1 MRKCPRACKLRL
13 EAVLSVS
20 PSRNLT
26 LARRIR
32 RRRRL
37 SHGNPQQPAGDVR
50 PSTSLPEAKQAPATR
65 VVIAAPG
72 PLRTVLTSRIAGSDR
87 VKLAGVAQDEMG
99 TIEKA
104 IKDDADVVAISI
116 HLGEQL
122 GGLEIARNVS
132 RACPNTGILIIV
144 NSLEGIDLRRH
155 SRLFGTAWSYAL
167 AANVEHGEGFASVVQ
182 SVARGLHWIDP
193 AIKRELEVAWKTAEE
208 ARDLDVE
215 STDDR
220 INPGRRKA
228 GESAFTSDQGGRGI
242 QTAQIGNGGIGT
254 GFGVRK
260 AG

>member
-1 MRKCPRACKLRL
+1 MNLR
-13 EAVLSVS
+13 
-20 PSRNLT
+20 
-26 LARRIR
+26 
-32 RRRRL
+32 
-37 SHGNPQQPAGDVR
+37 
-50 PSTSLPEAKQAPATR
+50 EAKQASATR
-65 VVIAAPG
+65 VVISAPG
-72 PLRTVLTSRIAGSDR
+72 PLRTVLTSRIAGSDQ

-99 TIEKA
+99 TIEKVVRE
-104 IKDDADVVAISI
+104 DADVVAIAI

-132 RACPNTGILIIV
+132 RACSDTGILVIV
-144 NSLEGIDLRRH
+144 DSLEGIDLRRH
-155 SRLFGTAWSYAL
+155 ARLFGTAWSYAL

-193 AIKRELEVAWKTAEE
+193 AIKRQLEVAWKTAEE

-215 STDDR
+215 STDER
-220 INPGRRKA
+220 IASSRRTDDQ
-228 GESAFTSDQGGRGI
+228 SAFAPGQGGSGI